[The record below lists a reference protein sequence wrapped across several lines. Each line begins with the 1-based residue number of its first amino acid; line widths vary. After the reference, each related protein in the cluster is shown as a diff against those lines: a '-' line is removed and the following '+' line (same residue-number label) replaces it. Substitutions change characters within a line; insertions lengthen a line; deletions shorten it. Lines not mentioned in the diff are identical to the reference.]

1 MPIGVPRAGGSP
13 MGGPMGGL
21 IPGGGA
27 IMPGTGKHRHDQE
40 KQEHGNPRRAERAAT
55 PARSP
60 HWRPGEGASVPSCC
74 ACAALLSDPPG
85 ATHPRFSSV
94 PYLEGV
100 LPGPQGWGACPAP
113 GGTVWGLQQCWPW
126 PPRRQPLR
134 CLVPVGSSPGEDA
147 KTPVRLVLLPRTD
160 HGQGHGDTGTR
171 GHALAAAPT
180 PTPTAR
186 PRPPWTTLLAPP
198 EGPPPRAPPLALG
211 ASPKAAHLSLAPHL
225 LGGSP
230 YPADRACQPR
240 WSLWDRNASGHASAS
255 CPANPRASCRPG
267 QGHASD
273 ASLKPGRT
281 AASKDQHRGFPTTSQ
296 PGSQRARTARSC
308 RTGPFMG
315 SPARREGRV
324 HRRREVRGTGA

>member
-171 GHALAAAPT
+171 AGCRTHTHTHSTAPSPVDNTARAPRGPSSTRPSSGPGRVPQSRTPFPGSSPAGRVPLPRGQGLPT
-180 PTPTAR
+180 PLEPV
-186 PRPPWTTLLAPP
+186 
-198 EGPPPRAPPLALG
+198 G
-211 ASPKAAHLSLAPHL
+211 
-225 LGGSP
+225 
-230 YPADRACQPR
+230 
-240 WSLWDRNASGHASAS
+240 
-255 CPANPRASCRPG
+255 
-267 QGHASD
+267 
-273 ASLKPGRT
+273 
-281 AASKDQHRGFPTTSQ
+281 
-296 PGSQRARTARSC
+296 
-308 RTGPFMG
+308 
-315 SPARREGRV
+315 
-324 HRRREVRGTGA
+324 